1 MPCIIIRQIDY
12 SILCFWCISTHSV
25 KQNGGFMGKLKKIA
39 TLKRILTL
47 IVIILV
53 LIFAFQNLNS
63 VSLNLVFFSLDIP
76 LLVLIIALYI
86 LGVITGWAVK

>member
-1 MPCIIIRQIDY
+1 ME
-12 SILCFWCISTHSV
+12 
-25 KQNGGFMGKLKKIA
+25 KLKKIA

-76 LLVLIIALYI
+76 LLVFIIALYI
-86 LGVITGWAVK
+86 LGVITGWAVKWNDIKHIVNSAQSETKKELKALQDQIKEND